1 MTISV
6 KIDKTEETISERNYP
21 YIGICQDVKNFTI
34 PSIVYFISPG
44 KGIALQHELE
54 YYTTTVFS
62 GWAEENF
69 EIIQEDIILRNT

>member
-1 MTISV
+1 MTVSV

-21 YIGICQDVKNFTI
+21 YIGICQDVKLSNL
-34 PSIVYFISPG
+34 SIVYFISPG